1 MLRYTALGT
10 NSNKFEN
17 FVGNNEATY
26 YYHIVMRDY
35 ETLFDAFKL
44 VLDKRFCISS
54 DQSVITV
61 KESVPRRQSPAAV
74 ARNVMSQSFERFV
87 ESAEKDPQ
95 ARREASNAR
104 ALLLERMDKRKME
117 SELLSREDAAMK
129 SSIRIDDQIL
139 DMSRLL
145 SNPDIDQATRNNYET
160 ILDRMK
166 KRQKILDDR
175 LEYIRQKLDSMQD
188 DD

>member
-1 MLRYTALGT
+1 
-10 NSNKFEN
+10 
-17 FVGNNEATY
+17 
-26 YYHIVMRDY
+26 
-35 ETLFDAFKL
+35 
-44 VLDKRFCISS
+44 
-54 DQSVITV
+54 
-61 KESVPRRQSPAAV
+61 
-74 ARNVMSQSFERFV
+74 MSQSFERFV

-139 DMSRLL
+139 DMSCLL
-145 SNPDIDQATRNNYET
+145 SNPGIDQATRNNYET